1 MESEEGS
8 NQSPTSTKIKTVAV
22 ILSSVL
28 LVYLIVNISLYSLN
42 HAFSFL
48 FISSLF
54 LGYILA
60 DFFTGA
66 VHWFCDSFFSEKTPV
81 IGNLIINP
89 FREHHLYP
97 LLITQDKFIEQDTT
111 SFFLFMPFLYHA
123 VFIKNNYLENPNM
136 IHIHFLL
143 VGLCIGTFC
152 TNLFHK
158 WAHQNNENFIIL
170 RLQRLGLILSYDNHK
185 KHHNNHSKSYCVT
198 SGILNPILDHL
209 KFFPKMEQVIRS
221 SLNVFSK

>member
-1 MESEEGS
+1 MRREERS
-8 NQSPTSTKIKTVAV
+8 NQSPTLTKVKTVAV
-22 ILSSVL
+22 ISSSVL
-28 LVYLIVNISLYSLN
+28 LGYLVVNISLYSLT
-42 HAFSFL
+42 HGFSFL

-89 FREHHLYP
+89 FREHHLHP
-97 LLITQDKFIEQDTT
+97 LLITEDKFIEQDTT

-123 VFIKNNYLENPNM
+123 VFIRNDYLENPNM
-136 IHIHFLL
+136 IHIHLIL
-143 VGLCIGTFC
+143 IGLSIGTFC

-158 WAHQNNENFIIL
+158 WAHQKNENFIIL
-170 RLQRLGLILSYDNHK
+170 RLQRSGLILSYDNHK

-198 SGILNPILDHL
+198 SGIMNPMLDYL
-209 KFFPKMEQVIRS
+209 KFFPKMELVIRS
-221 SLNVFSK
+221 SLNVFRK